1 MTNTTTYSLLQE
13 APSNKECITNRD
25 ALKTWISKQHW
36 DIVVQFQPKS
46 DAVTTIQYQFA
57 NQLRAK
63 SVRRIAGVNTSASY
77 KRYSHSN
84 PPKSKTVTIA
94 RQQVDAVEYQQ
105 RLQGTFRREL
115 KKHLKCGIKML
126 SIVEQYADKR
136 AHGAVYMSAVGMN
149 NMSDDVIIQA
159 AKKANLVIGRNI
171 HGAYFISTK
180 SANEEHYCN
189 KIKYLM
195 KTLGNKHLEDSGQL
209 DNSQDSWEMSEALY
223 SQFAK
228 ERGLDIIH
236 HRTPKSVTH
245 FKPKYADISKDVM
258 RFGWLERS
266 KT

>member
-1 MTNTTTYSLLQE
+1 MTHTTTHSLLQE
-13 APSNKECITNRD
+13 APSNKECVTNRD
-25 ALKTWISKQHW
+25 ALKTWIINQDW

-57 NQLRAK
+57 NNYRTK
-63 SVRRIAGVNTSASY
+63 SVRRVQGVGDTSSY
-77 KRYSHSN
+77 NRYLNHN
-84 PPKSKTVTIA
+84 FPTPTTKTIA

-115 KKHLKCGIKML
+115 KKHLQCGIKMI

-136 AHGAVYMSAVGMN
+136 AHGAVYMSGKG
-149 NMSDDVIIQA
+149 MSDIHESVIIQA
-159 AKKANLVIGRNI
+159 AKKANLVIGQNI
-171 HGAYFISTK
+171 HGAYFILKTVD
-180 SANEEHYCN
+180 NEEHYRS
-189 KIKYLM
+189 KTKYLM
-195 KTLGNKHLEDSGQL
+195 KTLSNKYLEDSGQL

-228 ERGLDIIH
+228 EQGLDVIH
-236 HRTPKSVTH
+236 HRTPKSVKH
-245 FKPKYADISKDVM
+245 LKPKYANISK